1 MVTRKGNVYLR
12 PIGIFVGDV
21 RIASERGFG
30 ILAPKFGTYQI
41 DLIGGGVTQTSR
53 LLQSTRV
60 VVTRLRSFDLAST
73 GGPSAPKGTLCNGY
87 KMEFDLVR
95 RAQAIL

>member
-12 PIGIFVGDV
+12 PIGAFAGDV
-21 RIASERGFG
+21 RIVSERGFG

-73 GGPSAPKGTLCNGY
+73 AGPGPQGHI
-87 KMEFDLVR
+87 VQ
-95 RAQAIL
+95 RA